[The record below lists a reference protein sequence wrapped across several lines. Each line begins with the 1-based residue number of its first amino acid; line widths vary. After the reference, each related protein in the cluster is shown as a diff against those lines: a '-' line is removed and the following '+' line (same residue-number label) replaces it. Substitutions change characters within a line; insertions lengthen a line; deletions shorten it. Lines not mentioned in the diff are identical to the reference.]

1 MEPYQHF
8 VFTFV
13 LVILI
18 TLVIRFDFLQMLEW
32 ALVGAIAD
40 SLYDI
45 DHLFWGIAR
54 KKIKL
59 KDFLRNPK
67 IALRLRR
74 KTGVLKN
81 IPTHSLPVALLIT
94 LLSAMIVP
102 KWAIP
107 IGIGLISH
115 LLTDSYSLKKL
126 NLMPE

>member
-8 VFTFV
+8 IFTFT
-13 LVILI
+13 LIILI
-18 TLVIRFDFLQMLEW
+18 TLILRFDFSQMLEW

-40 SLYDI
+40 ALYDI
-45 DHLFWGIAR
+45 DHLLWGIIW

-59 KDFLRNPK
+59 TDIFHNPK
-67 IALRLRR
+67 ILLRLRR
-74 KTGVLKN
+74 KTGVLKS

-94 LLSAMIVP
+94 LLSAIILP

-115 LLTDSYSLKKL
+115 LIMDSYSLKKL
-126 NLMPE
+126 NLIH